1 MKEINLGYEIMFNF
15 TFNSISEAILMESQ
29 NGQNHGIYVWS
40 VFFIVFGTLLIT
52 FSVYKN
58 KIRNLSKKIK

>member
-1 MKEINLGYEIMFNF
+1 MFNF
-15 TFNSISEAILMESQ
+15 AFNSISEAILMESQ

-40 VFFIVFGTLLIT
+40 VFFIVFGTLLVT

>member
-1 MKEINLGYEIMFNF
+1 MFDF
-15 TFNSISEAILMESQ
+15 AFSSISEAILMESQ

-40 VFFIVFGTLLIT
+40 VFFIVFGTLLVT
-52 FSVYKN
+52 FSIYKN

>member
-1 MKEINLGYEIMFNF
+1 M
-15 TFNSISEAILMESQ
+15 
-29 NGQNHGIYVWS
+29 YVWS
-40 VFFIVFGTLLIT
+40 VFFIVFGTLLFT